1 MKSVLT
7 SLFLLLTVITSFSQN
22 TVGVGTRLTLSGKSY
37 HFGYSENQ
45 TDITYKKPAFEIIG
59 MNSIYAQNDSSK
71 FSLGYTFEVGLSFLT
86 FTKNQTTLPLH
97 PSWKSDTIGHKKTE
111 NYRVRKLHITNF
123 IDFRYKINTKLTL
136 INSIG
141 FKIENKDGFDEID
154 NSNQFTY
161 IYKTDNFQDNNSNKR
176 ETKTIYNYENHFPF
190 NFKLIVV
197 PQLQIEFDQFSIKI
211 QIYQDLFNLNNH
223 IKRIDVG
230 SINYTTFTGLG
241 IVLSTPHKERAT
253 KLYTNEDTVN

>member
-1 MKSVLT
+1 MKSMLT
-7 SLFLLLTVITSFSQN
+7 FFFLLLTVITSLSQN
-22 TVGVGTRLTLSGKSY
+22 TAGVGTRLTLSDKLY
-37 HFGYSENQ
+37 HFGNSENK
-45 TDITYKKPAFEIIG
+45 TDITYEKPSFEIIG
-59 MNSIYAQNDSSK
+59 LNSNYTQSDSSK
-71 FSLGYTFEVGLSFLT
+71 FSLGYTFEVGLSFFK
-86 FTKNQTTLPLH
+86 FTKNQTRHCHFILVGKVIQL
-97 PSWKSDTIGHKKTE
+97 DIKKTKDFK
-111 NYRVRKLHITNF
+111 VRKIHITNF

-161 IYKTDNFQDNNSNKR
+161 IYETDNYQDNNSNKR
-176 ETKTIYNYENHFPF
+176 ENKTIYNYQNHFPL
-190 NFKLIVV
+190 NFKLILV

-230 SINYTTFTGLG
+230 SIKLHYFYRLG
-241 IVLSTPHKERAT
+241 YSPLNSP
-253 KLYTNEDTVN
+253 